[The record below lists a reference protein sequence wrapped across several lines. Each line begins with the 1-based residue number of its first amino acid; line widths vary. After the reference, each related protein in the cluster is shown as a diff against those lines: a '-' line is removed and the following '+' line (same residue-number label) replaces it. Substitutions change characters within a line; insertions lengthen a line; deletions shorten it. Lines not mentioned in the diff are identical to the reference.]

1 MVTKAATKK
10 TAVLSGEIHPLDL
23 RTYDG
28 PLYVRNNTATMI
40 SHDDGGRDGNGRLT
54 LGSVKSGDNVAILPI
69 DVAKHPS
76 FQKLWRSG
84 KVTVTTDPEMEAV
97 LMVADAKIAEK
108 TQAEAKALMA
118 MMDKDPSKK
127 DLVQR
132 VLKDGTV
139 EYETVE
145 DKEDREAEEQEKLR
159 SDDPS
164 LVAET
169 YYDKG
174 VEKVRYTK
182 AVLQPTLKGEK

>member
-28 PLYVRNNTATMI
+28 PLYVRNNTNTMI
-40 SHDDGGRDGNGRLT
+40 SHDDGDKGRLT
-54 LGSVKSGDNVAILPI
+54 LGSLRGGDNVAILPI

-76 FQKLWRSG
+76 FQKLWRGG
-84 KVTVTTDPEMEAV
+84 KVTVTTDPEMESV
-97 LMVADAKIAEK
+97 LLVSDAKIAEK
-108 TQAEAKALMA
+108 TQAEAAALMA

-159 SDDPS
+159 SNDPS

-169 YYDKG
+169 YYDDG
-174 VEKVRYTK
+174 VEKVKYTK
-182 AVLQPTLKGEK
+182 AVLQPTLKGNR